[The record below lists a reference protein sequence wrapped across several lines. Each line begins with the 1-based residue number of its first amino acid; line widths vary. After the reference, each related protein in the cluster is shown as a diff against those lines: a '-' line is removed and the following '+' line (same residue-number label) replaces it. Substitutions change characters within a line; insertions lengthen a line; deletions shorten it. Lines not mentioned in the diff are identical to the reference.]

1 MAVDLTIIQKR
12 LQKLEEYIKILREY
26 QTVPLEKF
34 KQDIQIHSTVER
46 QFELAIACIL
56 DVGNHITAAQSLRS
70 PEDYRDI
77 ITVLGE
83 ENIIPQDFAKPLA
96 PVANFRNILVHE
108 YITLDLDI
116 VYQHLQADLDAFVKF
131 AKYISE
137 YLQL

>member
-1 MAVDLTIIQKR
+1 MAVELMIIQKR

-26 QTVPLEKF
+26 QAVPLEKF

-46 QFELAIACIL
+46 HFELAIECIL
-56 DVGNHITAAQSLRS
+56 DVGNHIIAAQSLRS

-83 ENIIPQDFAKPLA
+83 ENIIPQDFAKPFA
-96 PVANFRNILVHE
+96 PVANFRNILAHE

-116 VYQHLQADLDAFVKF
+116 VYQHLQTDLNDFVKF

>member
-46 QFELAIACIL
+46 QFELAIECIL
-56 DVGNHITAAQSLRS
+56 DIGNHIIAAQSFRS
-70 PEDYRDI
+70 PDDYRDF

-83 ENIIPQDFAKPLA
+83 EDIIPQDFAKSFA
-96 PVANFRNILVHE
+96 PVANFRNILAHE

-116 VYQHLQADLDAFVKF
+116 VYQHLQADLDDFVKF
-131 AKYISE
+131 AKYISK